1 MLKTNILGGVNMK
14 NTLVK
19 IIAITS
25 IIIGVLMLSACSYE
39 TDNDIANK
47 NISKLIAAIEN
58 EDHVGIKSLFAPNI
72 IAEIDDFDQNINDLL
87 SYYIGKNGSYGSHGL
102 GTEYDRDSG
111 IEKRWHNMSYDITTT
126 EDVFRIAIIWYI
138 QDTEDVGNVGI
149 WSFYII
155 RFEDDPYPN
164 YDYGGDGL
172 WSPGLHIGKTY
183 IGELD

>member
-58 EDHVGIKSLFAPNI
+58 EDHEGIKSLFAPNI

>member
-1 MLKTNILGGVNMK
+1 MFNLNPLLNDLKTGISNRQLYEKYGH
-14 NTLVK
+14 
-19 IIAITS
+19 S
-25 IIIGVLMLSACSYE
+25 SYYGFSTVSE
-39 TDNDIANK
+39 YIANK

-149 WSFYII
+149 WSLYII